1 MWRPAGGLAHT
12 DGPVLSHHLT
22 DPAPDRQP
30 PAAPLQPLAPAD
42 PTLTLI
48 ASVAREAWM
57 RDGRIF
63 KSILRSAD
71 GSDGWHTLHRCL
83 DPEAVAVLVMGGP
96 LDPLPWLPKWAEDWA
111 REWIIGLAM
120 RHHVRL
126 VAIDLDNH
134 HGVQNWHPDSPR
146 LTALVA
152 AAEAAGVVPSLH
164 RTTNGMHLWM
174 ALPEAAPIVSA
185 HWQMRELLRRAEIDP
200 VEVELFPSLD
210 SGSTITD
217 AKARPE
223 SKAIRLPGQA
233 GSALRV
239 GDRWVDEPVLIWQQ
253 LEADLE
259 LAEVCPEW
267 QELLE
272 AAATLERQN
281 KRLCRGFPSRP
292 RASRRPGGDAPIEW
306 TGTGESNRHLG
317 ALANRGYRDGHHDRE
332 SLAAYIEAA
341 ALAAPGFDRWASLD
355 TKRELAGK
363 ARDWAKSCIARPP
376 LAKCRPQSNDPNH
389 NDREKARCVAKVAS
403 AAARF
408 GRRLGDKA
416 MAWSERKASEAIGI
430 TRQTFRK
437 LKPLWRV
444 RLLAACYASRSVAG
458 THPSPKGGAHPAVV
472 SVESINPFPPGTADP
487 ARCPSD
493 HHCRPPS
500 TADPPPLPTLAAT
513 VALHSWQAA
522 QRSREREEL
531 ARWLGAAA

>member
-1 MWRPAGGLAHT
+1 MY
-12 DGPVLSHHLT
+12 PVLSLQLT

-30 PAAPLQPLAPAD
+30 FAAPLQPLAPAD
-42 PTLTLI
+42 PTHALI

-63 KSILRSAD
+63 HPILKPAD
-71 GSDGWHTLHRCL
+71 GSDGWHTLKRCL
-83 DPEAVAVLVMGGP
+83 DPEAVAYLVMGAP
-96 LDPLPWLPKWAEDWA
+96 LDPLPWLPGWAKDWF
-111 REWIIGLAM
+111 REWIIGLPM
-120 RHHVRL
+120 RHRTRL
-126 VAIDLDNH
+126 VAIDMDNH
-134 HGVQNWHPDSPR
+134 HGEQNWRPDDPR
-146 LTALVA
+146 LIALQA
-152 AAEAAGVVPSLH
+152 AAEAGGIVPSLH
-164 RTTNGMHLWM
+164 RTTNGMHLWL
-174 ALPEAAPIVSA
+174 ALPEAVPIVPA
-185 HWQMRELLRRAEIDP
+185 HWQMRELLRRAEVDS
-200 VEVELFPSLD
+200 VELFPSLD

-223 SKAIRLPGQA
+223 SKAIRLPGQV
-233 GSALRV
+233 GSALWV
-239 GDRWVDEPVLIWQQ
+239 GDRWVDDPVLIWQQ

-267 QELLE
+267 QELQE
-272 AAATLERQN
+272 AAAALERQN

-292 RASRRPGGDAPIEW
+292 RATRPPGGDAPIEW
-306 TGTGESNRHLG
+306 TSTGQSNDLLG
-317 ALANRGYRDGHHDRE
+317 LLANRGYRDGHHDRE

-376 LAKCRPQSNDPNH
+376 LARCRPQSNDPGRNARRS
-389 NDREKARCVAKVAS
+389 RESFCTLIDGSERAAREFG
-403 AAARF
+403 AAAVVWSARKISEYTGIHRKTLSRKRF
-408 GRRLGDKA
+408 N
-416 MAWSERKASEAIGI
+416 W
-430 TRQTFRK
+430 
-437 LKPLWRV
+437 PL
-444 RLLAACYASRSVAG
+444 RLLAILHRRRSEHPAVGG
-458 THPSPKGGAHPAVV
+458 THPSPKGGAQPAVV

-500 TADPPPLPTLAAT
+500 TADPPPMPTRAAT